1 MKLVSYIKD
10 KVISIVIYLLMVI
23 LISLILK
30 VFNLD
35 KNASIVIFLIL
46 IINGMMIILVNYF
59 RKRSYYNNI
68 LGMLDKLDK
77 KYLVLE
83 TVLEPTTYEEEIVNN
98 ILYDINKSMIENINI
113 QKRSINEFKD
123 YIEMWIHEVK
133 LPIASMVLKCH
144 NHKEVNS
151 NELLSI
157 IRRLDNDIDQ
167 ILYYMRSEITE
178 KDFIISEVSLK
189 DIVRSVSL
197 KNKDDLLENKIE
209 LEVNIDNE
217 CVYTDK
223 KWMEFI
229 LNQIISNSIK
239 YKKEKDSFI
248 KITSNVSEDKVNLI
262 VYDNGI
268 GISKGDIKRVFDK
281 SFTGKNGRDRI
292 KSTGMGLY
300 IVKNLCSKLGHNIY
314 IESVEDE
321 YTKVIIEFGKN
332 NYYNF

>member
-10 KVISIVIYLLMVI
+10 KVISIVIYLLMVV

-35 KNASIVIFLIL
+35 KSVLIVIFLIL
-46 IINGMMIILVNYF
+46 IINGIMIILINYF

-83 TVLEPTTYEEEIVNN
+83 TVLEPTTYEEKIVNN

-209 LEVNIDNE
+209 LEVNVDNE

-281 SFTGKNGRDRI
+281 SFTGKNGRDKI

-314 IESVEDE
+314 IESALDE

>member
-10 KVISIVIYLLMVI
+10 KVISIVIYLLMVV

-35 KNASIVIFLIL
+35 KSVLIVIFLIL
-46 IINGMMIILVNYF
+46 IINGTMLILVNYF

-209 LEVNIDNE
+209 LEVNVDNE

-281 SFTGKNGRDRI
+281 SFTGKNGRDKI

-314 IESVEDE
+314 IESALDE

>member
-10 KVISIVIYLLMVI
+10 KVISIVIYLLMVV

-35 KNASIVIFLIL
+35 KSVLIVIFLIL
-46 IINGMMIILVNYF
+46 IINGVMLILVNYF

-209 LEVNIDNE
+209 LEVNVDNE

-248 KITSNVSEDKVNLI
+248 KIISNVSEDKVNLI

-281 SFTGKNGRDRI
+281 SFTGKNGRDKI
-292 KSTGMGLY
+292 KSTGIGLY
-300 IVKNLCSKLGHNIY
+300 IVKSLCSKLGHNIY
-314 IESVEDE
+314 IESALDE

>member
-10 KVISIVIYLLMVI
+10 KVISIVIYLLMVV

-35 KNASIVIFLIL
+35 KSVLIVIFLIL
-46 IINGMMIILVNYF
+46 IINGIMIILINYF

-178 KDFIISEVSLK
+178 KDFIIGEVSLK

-209 LEVNIDNE
+209 LEVNVDNE

-248 KITSNVSEDKVNLI
+248 KIISNVSEDKVNLI

-281 SFTGKNGRDRI
+281 SFTGKNGRDKI

-314 IESVEDE
+314 IESALDE

>member
-10 KVISIVIYLLMVI
+10 KVISIVIYLLMVV

-35 KNASIVIFLIL
+35 KSVLIVIFLIL
-46 IINGMMIILVNYF
+46 IINGIMIILINYF

-281 SFTGKNGRDRI
+281 SFTGKNGRDKI

-314 IESVEDE
+314 IESELDK

>member
-46 IINGMMIILVNYF
+46 IINGVMLILVNYF

-217 CVYTDK
+217 CIYTDK

-268 GISKGDIKRVFDK
+268 GISEGDIKRVFDK

>member
-10 KVISIVIYLLMVI
+10 KVISIVIYLLMVV

-35 KNASIVIFLIL
+35 KSVLIVIFLIL
-46 IINGMMIILVNYF
+46 IINGIMIILINYF

-281 SFTGKNGRDRI
+281 SFTGKNGRDKI

-314 IESVEDE
+314 IESDLDK

>member
-1 MKLVSYIKD
+1 MKLINYLKDRVVSI
-10 KVISIVIYLLMVI
+10 IIYLFMVI
-23 LISLILK
+23 LIYLILR

-35 KNASIVIFLIL
+35 ISIILVIVFILFINGLLLIL
-46 IINGMMIILVNYF
+46 INYF
-59 RKRSYYNNI
+59 RKRNYYNSI
-68 LGMLDKLDK
+68 LDMLDKLDK

-83 TVLEPTTYEEEIVNN
+83 TIIEPSTYEEEIVNN

-113 QKRSINEFKD
+113 QKRNINEFKD

-178 KDFIISEVSLK
+178 KDFIINEVSLK

-209 LEVNIDNE
+209 LEVNIDNIY
-217 CVYTDK
+217 VYTDK
-223 KWMEFI
+223 KWIEFI

-239 YKKEKDSFI
+239 YKKENDSFI
-248 KITSNVSEDKVNLI
+248 KITSSISENKVNLI
-262 VYDNGI
+262 IYDNGI
-268 GISKGDIKRVFDK
+268 GISKGDIKKVFDK
-281 SFTGKNGRDRI
+281 SFTGKNGRDKI

-300 IVKNLCSKLGHNIY
+300 IVKKLCNKLGHNIY
-314 IESVEDE
+314 IESIENE

-332 NYYNF
+332 SYYDF

>member
-10 KVISIVIYLLMVI
+10 KVISIVIYLLMVV

-35 KNASIVIFLIL
+35 KSVLIVIFLIL
-46 IINGMMIILVNYF
+46 IINGIMIILINYF

-68 LGMLDKLDK
+68 LEMLDKLDK

-209 LEVNIDNE
+209 LEVNVDNE

-281 SFTGKNGRDRI
+281 SFTGKNGRDKI

-314 IESVEDE
+314 IESALDE

>member
-10 KVISIVIYLLMVI
+10 KVISIVIYLLMVV

-35 KNASIVIFLIL
+35 KSVLIVIFLIL
-46 IINGMMIILVNYF
+46 ITNGTMLILVNYF

-281 SFTGKNGRDRI
+281 SFTGKNGRDKI

-314 IESVEDE
+314 IESALDE

>member
-10 KVISIVIYLLMVI
+10 KVISIVIYLLMVV

-35 KNASIVIFLIL
+35 KSVLIVIFLIL
-46 IINGMMIILVNYF
+46 IINGIMIILINYF

-197 KNKDDLLENKIE
+197 KNKDDLLENKIG
-209 LEVNIDNE
+209 LEVN
-217 CVYTDK
+217 
-223 KWMEFI
+223 
-229 LNQIISNSIK
+229 
-239 YKKEKDSFI
+239 
-248 KITSNVSEDKVNLI
+248 
-262 VYDNGI
+262 
-268 GISKGDIKRVFDK
+268 KR
-281 SFTGKNGRDRI
+281 
-292 KSTGMGLY
+292 
-300 IVKNLCSKLGHNIY
+300 
-314 IESVEDE
+314 
-321 YTKVIIEFGKN
+321 
-332 NYYNF
+332 

>member
-10 KVISIVIYLLMVI
+10 KVISIVIYLLMVV

-35 KNASIVIFLIL
+35 KSVLIVIFLIL
-46 IINGMMIILVNYF
+46 IINGIMIILINYF

-248 KITSNVSEDKVNLI
+248 KITSNISEDKVNLI

-281 SFTGKNGRDRI
+281 SFTGKNGRDKI

-314 IESVEDE
+314 IESALDE

>member
-10 KVISIVIYLLMVI
+10 KVISIVIYLLMVV

-35 KNASIVIFLIL
+35 KSVLIVIFLIL
-46 IINGMMIILVNYF
+46 IINGVMLILVNYF
-59 RKRSYYNNI
+59 RKRIYYNNI

-281 SFTGKNGRDRI
+281 SFTGKNGRDKI

-314 IESVEDE
+314 IESALDE

>member
-1 MKLVSYIKD
+1 MKLINYLKD
-10 KVISIVIYLLMVI
+10 KVVSIIIYLLMVI
-23 LISLILK
+23 LIYLILR

-35 KNASIVIFLIL
+35 ISIILVIVFILFINGLLLIL
-46 IINGMMIILVNYF
+46 INYF
-59 RKRSYYNNI
+59 RKRNYYNSI
-68 LGMLDKLDK
+68 LDMLDKLDK

-83 TVLEPTTYEEEIVNN
+83 TIIEPSTYEEEIVNN

-113 QKRSINEFKD
+113 QKRNINEFKD

-178 KDFIISEVSLK
+178 KDFIINEVSLK

-209 LEVNIDNE
+209 LEVNIDNIY
-217 CVYTDK
+217 VYTDK
-223 KWMEFI
+223 KWIEFI

-239 YKKEKDSFI
+239 YKKENDSFI
-248 KITSNVSEDKVNLI
+248 KITSSISENKVNLI
-262 VYDNGI
+262 IYDNGI
-268 GISKGDIKRVFDK
+268 GISKGDIKKVFDK
-281 SFTGKNGRDRI
+281 SFTGKNGRDKI

-300 IVKNLCSKLGHNIY
+300 IVKKLCNKLGHNIY
-314 IESVEDE
+314 IESIENE

-332 NYYNF
+332 SYYDF

>member
-10 KVISIVIYLLMVI
+10 KVISIVIYLLMVV

-35 KNASIVIFLIL
+35 KSVLIVIFLIL
-46 IINGMMIILVNYF
+46 ITNGTMLILVNYF

-209 LEVNIDNE
+209 LEVNVDNE

-281 SFTGKNGRDRI
+281 SFTGKNGRDKI

-314 IESVEDE
+314 IESALDE

>member
-10 KVISIVIYLLMVI
+10 KVISIVIYLLMVV

-35 KNASIVIFLIL
+35 KSVLIVIFLIL
-46 IINGMMIILVNYF
+46 ITNGTMLILVNYF

-83 TVLEPTTYEEEIVNN
+83 TVLEPTTYEEKIVNN

-209 LEVNIDNE
+209 LEVNVDNE

-248 KITSNVSEDKVNLI
+248 KIISNVSEDKVNLI

-281 SFTGKNGRDRI
+281 SFTGKNGRDKI

-314 IESVEDE
+314 IESALNE

>member
-10 KVISIVIYLLMVI
+10 KVISIVIYLLMVV

-35 KNASIVIFLIL
+35 KSVLIVIFLIL
-46 IINGMMIILVNYF
+46 IINGIMIILVNYF

-209 LEVNIDNE
+209 LEVNVDNE

-281 SFTGKNGRDRI
+281 SFTGKNGRDKI

-314 IESVEDE
+314 IESDLDE

>member
-10 KVISIVIYLLMVI
+10 KVISIVIYLLMVV

-35 KNASIVIFLIL
+35 KSVLIVIFLIL
-46 IINGMMIILVNYF
+46 ITNGTMLILVNYF

-248 KITSNVSEDKVNLI
+248 KIISNVSEDKVNLI

-281 SFTGKNGRDRI
+281 SFTGKNGRDKI

-314 IESVEDE
+314 IESALDE

>member
-10 KVISIVIYLLMVI
+10 KVISIVIYLLMVV

-35 KNASIVIFLIL
+35 KSVLIVIFLIL
-46 IINGMMIILVNYF
+46 IINGTMLILVNYF

-281 SFTGKNGRDRI
+281 SFTGKNGRDKI

-314 IESVEDE
+314 IESDLDE

>member
-10 KVISIVIYLLMVI
+10 KVISIVIYLLMVV

-35 KNASIVIFLIL
+35 KSVLIVIFLIL
-46 IINGMMIILVNYF
+46 IINGIMIILVNYF

-209 LEVNIDNE
+209 LEVNVDNE

-281 SFTGKNGRDRI
+281 SFTGKNGRDKI

-314 IESVEDE
+314 IESALDE

>member
-10 KVISIVIYLLMVI
+10 KVISIVIYLLMVV

-35 KNASIVIFLIL
+35 KSVLIVIFLIL
-46 IINGMMIILVNYF
+46 IINGVMLILVNYF

-83 TVLEPTTYEEEIVNN
+83 TVLEPTTYEEKIVNN

-281 SFTGKNGRDRI
+281 SFTGKNGRDKI

-314 IESVEDE
+314 IESALDE

>member
-10 KVISIVIYLLMVI
+10 KVISIVIYLLMVV

-35 KNASIVIFLIL
+35 KNVLIVIFLIL
-46 IINGMMIILVNYF
+46 IINGIMIILINYF

-229 LNQIISNSIK
+229 LNQIISNCIK

-248 KITSNVSEDKVNLI
+248 KIISNVSEDKVNLI

-281 SFTGKNGRDRI
+281 SFTGKNGRDKI

-314 IESVEDE
+314 IESALDE

>member
-10 KVISIVIYLLMVI
+10 KVISIVIYLLMVV

-30 VFNLD
+30 VFDLD
-35 KNASIVIFLIL
+35 KNALIVIFLIL
-46 IINGMMIILVNYF
+46 IINGVMLILVNYF
-59 RKRSYYNNI
+59 RKKSYYNNI

-98 ILYDINKSMIENINI
+98 ILYDINRSMIENINI

-314 IESVEDE
+314 IESALDE

>member
-10 KVISIVIYLLMVI
+10 KVISIVIYLLMVV

-35 KNASIVIFLIL
+35 KSVLIVIFLIL
-46 IINGMMIILVNYF
+46 IINGVMLILVNYF

-248 KITSNVSEDKVNLI
+248 KIISNVSEDKVNLI

-281 SFTGKNGRDRI
+281 SFTGKNGRDKI

-314 IESVEDE
+314 IESALDE

>member
-10 KVISIVIYLLMVI
+10 KVISIVIYLLMVV

-35 KNASIVIFLIL
+35 KSVLIVIFLIL
-46 IINGMMIILVNYF
+46 IINGVMLILVNYF

-281 SFTGKNGRDRI
+281 SFTGKNGRDKI

-314 IESVEDE
+314 IESELDK

>member
-30 VFNLD
+30 VFDLD

-113 QKRSINEFKD
+113 QKKSINEFKD

-157 IRRLDNDIDQ
+157 VRRLDNDIDQ

-248 KITSNVSEDKVNLI
+248 KITSNVSEDKENLI

-314 IESVEDE
+314 IESVLDE

>member
-10 KVISIVIYLLMVI
+10 KVISIVIYLLMVV

-35 KNASIVIFLIL
+35 KSVLIVIFLIL
-46 IINGMMIILVNYF
+46 IINGIMIILINYF

-197 KNKDDLLENKIE
+197 KNKDDLLVIKIE
-209 LEVNIDNE
+209 LEVNVDNE

-281 SFTGKNGRDRI
+281 SFTGKNGRDKI

-314 IESVEDE
+314 IESALDE

>member
-1 MKLVSYIKD
+1 MKLINYLKD
-10 KVISIVIYLLMVI
+10 KVVSIIIYLFMVI
-23 LISLILK
+23 LIYLILR

-35 KNASIVIFLIL
+35 ISIILVIVFILFINGLLLIL
-46 IINGMMIILVNYF
+46 INYF
-59 RKRSYYNNI
+59 RKRNYYNSI
-68 LGMLDKLDK
+68 LDMLDKLDK

-83 TVLEPTTYEEEIVNN
+83 TIIEPSTYEEEIVNN

-113 QKRSINEFKD
+113 QKRNINEFKD

-178 KDFIISEVSLK
+178 KDFIINEVSLK

-209 LEVNIDNE
+209 LEVNIDNIY
-217 CVYTDK
+217 VYTDK
-223 KWMEFI
+223 KWIEFI

-239 YKKEKDSFI
+239 YKKENDSFI
-248 KITSNVSEDKVNLI
+248 KITSSISEDKVNLI
-262 VYDNGI
+262 IYDNGI
-268 GISKGDIKRVFDK
+268 GISKGDIKKVFDK
-281 SFTGKNGRDRI
+281 SFTGKNGRDKI

-300 IVKNLCSKLGHNIY
+300 IAKKLCNKLGHNIY
-314 IESVEDE
+314 IESIENE

-332 NYYNF
+332 SYYDF

>member
-10 KVISIVIYLLMVI
+10 KVISIVIYLLMVV

-35 KNASIVIFLIL
+35 KSVLIVIFLIL
-46 IINGMMIILVNYF
+46 IINGTMLILVNYF

-209 LEVNIDNE
+209 LEVNVDNE

-281 SFTGKNGRDRI
+281 SFTGKNGRDKI

-314 IESVEDE
+314 IESDLDE

>member
-10 KVISIVIYLLMVI
+10 KVISIVIYLLMVV

-35 KNASIVIFLIL
+35 KSVLIVIFLIL
-46 IINGMMIILVNYF
+46 IINGIMIILINYF

-281 SFTGKNGRDRI
+281 SFTGKNGRDKI

-300 IVKNLCSKLGHNIY
+300 VVKNLCSKLGHNIY
-314 IESVEDE
+314 IESDLDE

>member
-10 KVISIVIYLLMVI
+10 KVISIVIYLLMVV

-35 KNASIVIFLIL
+35 KSVLIVIFLIL
-46 IINGMMIILVNYF
+46 ITNGTMLILINYF

-281 SFTGKNGRDRI
+281 SFTGKNGRDKI

-314 IESVEDE
+314 IESDLDE

>member
-10 KVISIVIYLLMVI
+10 KVISIVIYLLMVV

-35 KNASIVIFLIL
+35 KSVLIVIFLIL
-46 IINGMMIILVNYF
+46 IINGVMLILVNYF

-281 SFTGKNGRDRI
+281 SFTGKNGRDKI

-314 IESVEDE
+314 IESDLDE

>member
-10 KVISIVIYLLMVI
+10 KVISIVIYLLMVV

-35 KNASIVIFLIL
+35 KSVLIVIFLIL
-46 IINGMMIILVNYF
+46 IINGAMLILVNYF

-209 LEVNIDNE
+209 LEVNVDNE

-281 SFTGKNGRDRI
+281 SFTGKNGRDKI

-314 IESVEDE
+314 IESALDE

>member
-10 KVISIVIYLLMVI
+10 KVISIVIYLLMVV

-35 KNASIVIFLIL
+35 KSVLIVIFLIL
-46 IINGMMIILVNYF
+46 IINGIMIILINYF

-209 LEVNIDNE
+209 LEVNVDNE

-248 KITSNVSEDKVNLI
+248 KIISNVSEDKVNLI

-281 SFTGKNGRDRI
+281 SFTGKNGRDKI
-292 KSTGMGLY
+292 KSTGIGLY
-300 IVKNLCSKLGHNIY
+300 IVKSLCSKLGHNIY
-314 IESVEDE
+314 IESALDE

>member
-10 KVISIVIYLLMVI
+10 KVISIVIYLLMVV

-35 KNASIVIFLIL
+35 KSVLIVIFLIL
-46 IINGMMIILVNYF
+46 IINGVMLILVNYF

-281 SFTGKNGRDRI
+281 SFTGKNGRDKI

-314 IESVEDE
+314 IESVLDE

>member
-10 KVISIVIYLLMVI
+10 KVISIVIYLLMVV

-35 KNASIVIFLIL
+35 KSVLIVIFLIL
-46 IINGMMIILVNYF
+46 IINGVMLILVNYF

-281 SFTGKNGRDRI
+281 SFTGKNGRDKI

-314 IESVEDE
+314 IESDLDK

>member
-10 KVISIVIYLLMVI
+10 KVISIVIYLLMVV

-35 KNASIVIFLIL
+35 KSVLIVIFLIL
-46 IINGMMIILVNYF
+46 IINGIMLILINYF

-209 LEVNIDNE
+209 LEVNVDNE

-229 LNQIISNSIK
+229 LNQIISNCIK

-248 KITSNVSEDKVNLI
+248 KIISNVSEDKVNLI

-281 SFTGKNGRDRI
+281 SFTGKNGRDKI

-314 IESVEDE
+314 IESALDE

>member
-10 KVISIVIYLLMVI
+10 KVISIVIYLLMVV

-35 KNASIVIFLIL
+35 KSVLIVIFLIL
-46 IINGMMIILVNYF
+46 IINGIMIILINYF

-189 DIVRSVSL
+189 DIVRSISL

-209 LEVNIDNE
+209 LEVNVDNE

-281 SFTGKNGRDRI
+281 SFTGKNGRDKI

-314 IESVEDE
+314 IESALDE

>member
-10 KVISIVIYLLMVI
+10 KVISIVIYLLTVI
-23 LISLILK
+23 LTSLILK

-98 ILYDINKSMIENINI
+98 ILYDINKSMIENISI

-151 NELLSI
+151 NKLLSI

-268 GISKGDIKRVFDK
+268 GISNGDIKRVFDK

>member
-10 KVISIVIYLLMVI
+10 KVISIVIYLLMVV

-35 KNASIVIFLIL
+35 KSVLIVIFLIL
-46 IINGMMIILVNYF
+46 IINGIMLILVNYF

-209 LEVNIDNE
+209 LEVNVDNE

-281 SFTGKNGRDRI
+281 SFTGKNGRDKI

-314 IESVEDE
+314 IESALDE